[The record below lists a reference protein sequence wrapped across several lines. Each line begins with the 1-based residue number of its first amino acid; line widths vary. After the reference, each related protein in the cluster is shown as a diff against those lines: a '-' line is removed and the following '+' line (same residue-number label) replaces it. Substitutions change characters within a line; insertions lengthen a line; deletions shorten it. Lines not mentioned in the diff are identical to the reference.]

1 MQHAV
6 HIISMTHLNTV
17 APEGGL
23 MMLGPPRVCV
33 ATAPHTASTSA
44 ALTLNHREIFS
55 TARDT
60 VSAKLSY
67 AFSARMISVVL
78 TSREASAGH
87 EHNGMGQTLVG

>member
-1 MQHAV
+1 
-6 HIISMTHLNTV
+6 
-17 APEGGL
+17 
-23 MMLGPPRVCV
+23 
-33 ATAPHTASTSA
+33 
-44 ALTLNHREIFS
+44 LNHREIFS